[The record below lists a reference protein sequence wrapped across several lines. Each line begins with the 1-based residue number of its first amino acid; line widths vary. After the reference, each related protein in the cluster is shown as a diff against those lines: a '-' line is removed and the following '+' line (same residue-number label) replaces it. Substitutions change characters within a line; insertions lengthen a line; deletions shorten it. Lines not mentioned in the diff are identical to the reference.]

1 MKNIVITLL
10 WAALGLIL
18 TNQNAGWGSIAISII
33 ATVMVYKN
41 LKGILYGK

>member
-18 TNQNAGWGSIAISII
+18 TNQSVGWGSIAISIV
-33 ATVMVYKN
+33 ATVMVYRN